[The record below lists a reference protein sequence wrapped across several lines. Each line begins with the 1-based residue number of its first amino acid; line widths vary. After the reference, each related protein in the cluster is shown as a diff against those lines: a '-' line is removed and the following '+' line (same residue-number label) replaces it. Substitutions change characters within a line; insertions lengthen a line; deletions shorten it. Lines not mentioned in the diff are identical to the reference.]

1 MAVEGGPRELLRIVV
16 AWFTV
21 YVAGSLAATIV
32 IMASGHSGSQIR
44 DIPVWV
50 LGMNVLAMWTVYLLA
65 FPRLLPFEAEPP
77 SRAWRGWFSPRDV
90 VVGVPAGVLGQL
102 VLVNLVNWPLSRFFP
117 DTFSFDAVS
126 KRAEDIVST
135 APGAW
140 IIVLVAIVVIGAP
153 IVEEIVYRGSIQT
166 GVVRV
171 IGAPTGI
178 VITAALFAAIHLAPV
193 EFPGLFV
200 FALLLGV
207 LRQWSGTLGMPIVTH
222 MAFNATGL
230 LLVSLT

>member
-1 MAVEGGPRELLRIVV
+1 MPAEREPRELLRIVV

-32 IMASGHSGSQIR
+32 ITASGHSGSQIR

-50 LGMNVLAMWTVYLLA
+50 LGMNVLAMWTVYMVA

-77 SRAWRGWFSPRDV
+77 SRTYRSWFTPRDL

-117 DTFSFDAVS
+117 DTFSFDEVS

-140 IIVLVAIVVIGAP
+140 VIVLVLIVVVGAP

-166 GVVRV
+166 SLGRALGVPASVL
-171 IGAPTGI
+171 
-178 VITAALFAAIHLAPV
+178 ITAALFAAIHLAPV

-207 LRQWSGTLGMPIVTH
+207 LRQWTGTLGTPIITH

-230 LLVSLT
+230 VLVTLT